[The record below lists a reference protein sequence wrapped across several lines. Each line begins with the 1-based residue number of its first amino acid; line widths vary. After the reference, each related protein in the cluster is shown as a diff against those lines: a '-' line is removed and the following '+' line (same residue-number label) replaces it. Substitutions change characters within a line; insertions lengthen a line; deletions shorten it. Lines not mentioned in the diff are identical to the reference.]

1 MGHNDMRRE
10 VAFGGQ
16 RVRQKMILALTLSS
30 VIPLLILTY
39 CFYVYLMPLFDGARQ
54 VGGDGFA
61 LPILLLFTA
70 LLMAGG
76 AYVVYDL
83 ATALSRAATIVTDA
97 MPDAAPV
104 KIGRAHV

>member
-1 MGHNDMRRE
+1 MGQNDMRRE

-39 CFYVYLMPLFDGARQ
+39 CFYAYLLPLFDGARLTSS
-54 VGGDGFA
+54 DGFA
-61 LPILLLFTA
+61 VPILLLFTA

-76 AYVVYDL
+76 GYVIYDL
-83 ATALSRAATIVTDA
+83 ATALSERAVA
-97 MPDAAPV
+97 
-104 KIGRAHV
+104 RS